1 MPGIVGDMDLVLTY
15 SPDRELGENIRNLA
29 VRPRNSLDGQVEI
42 VAPLAVAVFV
52 QDLYYEALVGV
63 HRKGSIGVVLHRE
76 GKDPVTGSAILTHA
90 LQQAAGGAQ
99 GRAVTQLFDNR
110 VVGVLD
116 LTARQQAGT
125 GHSHSGHGRIL
136 QKITPGKS
144 VRHDTFLRLST
155 KYGVR
160 VSPKQG
166 PQYPGR

>member
-1 MPGIVGDMDLVLTY
+1 MFFTVKVKTPV
-15 SPDRELGENIRNLA
+15 P
-29 VRPRNSLDGQVEI
+29 
-42 VAPLAVAVFV
+42 
-52 QDLYYEALVGV
+52 
-63 HRKGSIGVVLHRE
+63 VV
-76 GKDPVTGSAILTHA
+76 PSFHA
-90 LQQAAGGAQ
+90 LQQTAGGAQ
-99 GRAVTQLFDNR
+99 GRAITQLFDNR

-136 QKITPGKS
+136 QEITPGKS

>member
-42 VAPLAVAVFV
+42 VVPPAVAVFV

-76 GKDPVTGSAILTHA
+76 GKDTDSALRVHA

-125 GHSHSGHGRIL
+125 GHSHSGEGRIL